1 MLFPEKLKAARTK
14 AHLTQEQLAKE
25 LHISRQAVTKWETG
39 NGNPDL
45 DNIKRISEI
54 LDVSIDYLVK
64 DEVERDPETLSE
76 PELTPQTEIKPEKK
90 RNVLLLCIISVLVTA
105 GLITGGYFGYRYLF
119 ADKSSTNSL
128 SVSDKQSSK
137 KAEAML
143 YDYEDGSKN
152 VIDVLLDYTKTNSIR
167 SFSDNI
173 VLRGIPNKTAYSW
186 RIAKQLDNY
195 PVEYKSKETNVTFTC
210 ILGEFFMKSGKDKYL
225 GEIKRCSINDTDD
238 YEAYIFKLQ
247 DLEFAAFVYKNV
259 PTQMA
264 SEEETAATPGLMD
277 LYLLNDKKEI
287 IPETVFTFYCTS
299 DYFVYDQEKLQ
310 RRYDMWN
317 KTKPDIL
324 QLDEFINRPEVKP
337 EPLVEDT
344 DGTEVVE
351 RSGNND
357 MWIAGEAIRLDG
369 NGGTE

>member
-76 PELTPQTEIKPEKK
+76 PEPTPQTEIKPEKK
-90 RNVLLLCIISVLVTA
+90 RNVLLPCIISVLVTA
-105 GLITGGYFGYRYLF
+105 GLITGGYFGYRYLYG
-119 ADKSSTNSL
+119 ADRSST
-128 SVSDKQSSK
+128 SDAQSSK
-137 KAEAML
+137 AKAAVS
-143 YDYEDGSKN
+143 YNYEDGSKK

-195 PVEYKSKETNVTFTC
+195 PVEYKSKETNISFIC
-210 ILGEFFMKSGKDKYL
+210 ILGEFFMISGKDKYL
-225 GEIKRCSINDTDD
+225 GEIKRCSTNDTED
-238 YEAYIFKLQ
+238 YEAYILKLQ
-247 DLEFAAFVYKNV
+247 DFEFAAFVYKNMS
-259 PTQMA
+259 TA
-264 SEEETAATPGLMD
+264 TAIEEGTESTPGLMD

-299 DYFVYDQEKLQ
+299 DDFAYNQEKLQ

-357 MWIAGEAIRLDG
+357 MWIAGEAIRLDE